1 MLRHLHV
8 KNFALIDDAAV
19 DFGPGLNVLTGE
31 TGAGK
36 SILIDA
42 LGAALG
48 QRAGSE
54 VIRRGTENAYIEL
67 VFSVEDVAPERL
79 TELELEP
86 EDGMLIISRRIWP
99 GRNIY
104 RINDETVTA
113 GRVRAVT
120 ECLLDIHGQHEHQ
133 SLLKSSKQLDILDA
147 FAGTDAES
155 LKSRCAEAYH
165 TWKKAEEKLS
175 SFTLSEEERIRRLD
189 FLEYEINEIETAA
202 VKPGERERL
211 SDEFKRLSHGEK
223 IERAV
228 GTALTEVSET
238 ASDAVGRAARQLKA
252 VLAYDE
258 SLRPLCEELSSLD
271 DLLRSFSLDSESY
284 LRDNACDAETL
295 AAVGDRLDEIHR
307 LENKYGDL
315 SARGDEILAKRAEE
329 RRLLT
334 EYEESRAEAV
344 KARETAFN
352 ALTEA
357 CSALTSLRKN
367 AVPALEDAVAGAL
380 NELNFLS
387 VDFRIDLTD
396 LPEPSTNGI
405 DRAEYLISLNPG
417 SDPAPLAKVASG
429 GELSRI
435 MLAIKTILADRD
447 EIPSVIFDEIDSGIS
462 GRTAQMVGRK
472 LKEISRYRQ
481 VLLITHLP
489 QIAALA
495 DEHFGIEKRTDGV
508 TTRTLI
514 SSLNEEESVREL
526 ARLLGGDCI
535 SESVLETAKEM
546 KNAARGELST

>member
-54 VIRRGTENAYIEL
+54 VIRRGAENAYVEM
-67 VFSVEDVAPERL
+67 VFSAEDVSPERL
-79 TELELEP
+79 AELETEP
-86 EDGMLIISRRIWP
+86 EEGMLIISRRIWP
-99 GRNIY
+99 GRNIF

-113 GRVRAVT
+113 GRVRALT

-133 SLLKSSKQLDILDA
+133 SLLKASKQLEIVDA
-147 FAGTDAES
+147 FAGPEAES
-155 LKSRCAEAYH
+155 LKAQCAEAYH
-165 TWKKAEEKLS
+165 AWKKAEEKLS

-189 FLEYEINEIETAA
+189 FLQFEIAEIEGAA
-202 VKPGERERL
+202 VKPGEKDRL
-211 SDEFKRLSHGEK
+211 GDEFKRLSHGEK

-228 GTALTEVSET
+228 GTALAELSET
-238 ASDAVGRAARQLKA
+238 ASDAVGRAARQLSSVA
-252 VLAYDE
+252 GYDE
-258 SLRPLCEELSSLD
+258 ALKPLSEELAAVD
-271 DLLRSFSLDSESY
+271 DLVRSFSLDAEAY
-284 LRDNACDAETL
+284 LRQNSFDAAYL
-295 AAVGDRLDEIHR
+295 AEIGNRLDEIHR

-315 SARGDEILAKRAEE
+315 SNRGEEILAKRAKE
-329 RRLLT
+329 RQELIS
-334 EYEESRAEAV
+334 YEELHTEAL

-357 CSALTSLRKN
+357 CSRLTSLRKN
-367 AVPALEDAVAGAL
+367 TVPLLESAVVRAL

-387 VDFRIDLTD
+387 VVFNVGLSET
-396 LPEPSTNGI
+396 PEPTANGA
-405 DRAEYLISLNPG
+405 DRAEFLISLNPG
-417 SDPAPLAKVASG
+417 SDPAPLARVASG

-435 MLAIKTILADRD
+435 MLAIKTILADKG

-462 GRTAQMVGRK
+462 GITAQAVGRK
-472 LKEISRYRQ
+472 LKEISRFRQ

-495 DEHFGIEKRTDGV
+495 DEHFGIEKQTDGI
-508 TTRTLI
+508 TTHTLI
-514 SSLNEEESVREL
+514 RRLNEEESVREL
-526 ARLLGGDCI
+526 ARLLGGDRI
-535 SESVLETAKEM
+535 SESVLKTAKEL
-546 KNAARGELST
+546 KSAAE